1 MLNHNSTIYFK
12 TLFLSAF
19 VLVGTNSA
27 LAEWKVV
34 HGNSGRIE
42 YPDRTSG
49 QAYKGWGLDFK
60 EESPDF
66 SGNWVHYDIP
76 GAVTSVRYVQ
86 ITILRD
92 NPTKVG
98 IQEVHIWNGNR
109 QVKTLAKDSN
119 NRDLMDND
127 SGLKTYNL
135 DLGAEHAFS
144 EGLGISILVKRAI
157 DGSSRIVI
165 INVKANMS

>member
-1 MLNHNSTIYFK
+1 MLSQRAPGTFK
-12 TLFLSAF
+12 TLFVG
-19 VLVGTNSA
+19 VLVLIGTNSA
-27 LAEWKVV
+27 FAEWKVV

-49 QAYKGWGLDFK
+49 QVFKGWGLDFK
-60 EESPDF
+60 EGSPDF

-76 GAVTSVRYVQ
+76 GPVSSVRHVQ
-86 ITILRD
+86 ITVLRD
-92 NPTKVG
+92 KETAVG
-98 IQEVHIWNGNR
+98 IQQVDIWNGNR
-109 QVKTLAKDSN
+109 QVQRLTKDSS

-144 EGLGISILVKRAI
+144 EGFGISILVKRTV
-157 DGSSRIVI
+157 DGSARIVI
-165 INVKANMS
+165 VNVKANMN